1 MMDDGTPLSTMDKY
15 NGLAVISK
23 TEERLERLRRRAG
36 FYLAPLA
43 FGIVFL
49 LPGVRLTPDGCRLSA
64 VMACVIVLWLTESIP
79 LPVTAM
85 LGTCLCI
92 GLGIADARTT
102 LAPFADPIIFL
113 FIGGV

>member
-1 MMDDGTPLSTMDKY
+1 MINNRTPLSATDKY

-49 LPGVRLTPDGCRLSA
+49 LTRGRLTPDGCRLSA
-64 VMACVIVLWLTESIP
+64 VLACVIVLWLTESIP

-92 GLGIADARTT
+92 GLGILYARTK
-102 LAPFADPIIFL
+102 LPPFF
-113 FIGGV
+113 